1 MPNSAP
7 ERVPGSDEFRSAP
20 RDSAAVQ
27 YEAIR
32 SLIVDGS
39 LSPGALLLE
48 TALSRRLG
56 VSRTPIREA
65 LARLAQEGLIN
76 RETRG
81 YVVKK
86 RTPEEILEIYE
97 VRIVLES
104 ACAAWAAE
112 QASPYHLARLEHLTA
127 EADACTDSETHL
139 RLNTEWHAA
148 LRAAAHNE
156 TMTRLLD
163 ELSVLQQIYN
173 PQMQVHHTVTLS
185 EGQAQHIRIVDA
197 IKQGDAETARLA
209 MTEHL
214 SRVRDLRVAAF
225 LHNYKKE

>member
-1 MPNSAP
+1 MSNSAP
-7 ERVPGSDEFRSAP
+7 ERPGP
-20 RDSAAVQ
+20 RDSATAR

-32 SLIVDGS
+32 NMIVDGS
-39 LSPGALLLE
+39 LPPGSLLLE
-48 TALSRRLG
+48 TVLSKRLG
-56 VSRTPIREA
+56 VSRTPVREA

-76 RETRG
+76 REVRG
-81 YVVKK
+81 YVVKR

-104 ACAAWAAE
+104 ACAARAAE
-112 QASPYHLARLEHLTA
+112 HASPYDLARLEHLTA
-127 EADACTDSETHL
+127 EAGTCTDYETHL
-139 RLNTEWHAA
+139 RLNTEWHAG

-173 PQMQVHHTVTLS
+173 PQMHVRKPAELG
-185 EGQAQHIRIVDA
+185 EGQAQHVRIIEAIRR
-197 IKQGDAETARLA
+197 GDAETARAA

-225 LHNYKKE
+225 LDNHGKG

>member
-1 MPNSAP
+1 MPNTVP
-7 ERVPGSDEFRSAP
+7 ERFPGSGEYGSAP
-20 RDSAAVQ
+20 RDSAAAQ

-39 LSPGALLLE
+39 IQPGEVLLE
-48 TALSRRLG
+48 TVLSRRLG

-65 LARLAQEGLIN
+65 LARLAQEGLIT

-104 ACAAWAAE
+104 ACAAWAAG
-112 QASPYHLARLEHLTA
+112 QASPYDLARLEHLTA
-127 EADACTDSETHL
+127 EADACTDYETHL

-156 TMTRLLD
+156 TTTRLLD
-163 ELSVLQQIYN
+163 GLSVLQQIYN
-173 PQMQVHHTVTLS
+173 PQMQVRQAANLS
-185 EGQAQHIRIVDA
+185 EGQAEHVRIVEA
-197 IKQGDAETARLA
+197 IKRGDADAARQA

-225 LHNYKKE
+225 LLNYEKQ